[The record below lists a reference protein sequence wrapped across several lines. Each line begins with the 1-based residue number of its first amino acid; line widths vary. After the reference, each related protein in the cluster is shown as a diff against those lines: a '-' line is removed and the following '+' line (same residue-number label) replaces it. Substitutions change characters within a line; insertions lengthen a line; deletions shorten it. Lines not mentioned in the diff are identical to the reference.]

1 MSAIQE
7 ATDALGLYHG
17 PVHAECRVGSDG
29 IFVLEV
35 AARPIGGLCSRVL
48 TFDDRS
54 TLEEVLLRHAVGEDV
69 SSWVQDPRGSAVMMI
84 PIPKRGQLK
93 RYQGETAARDVPF
106 VEEILITAKP
116 DQMLEQ
122 LPEAGSY
129 LGFIFAR
136 ADYAPD
142 AERAVR
148 EAHRRLTFDIAEPI
162 RLAH

>member
-1 MSAIQE
+1 
-7 ATDALGLYHG
+7 
-17 PVHAECRVGSDG
+17 
-29 IFVLEV
+29 
-35 AARPIGGLCSRVL
+35 
-48 TFDDRS
+48 
-54 TLEEVLLRHAVGEDV
+54 
-69 SSWVQDPRGSAVMMI
+69 
-84 PIPKRGQLK
+84 
-93 RYQGETAARDVPF
+93 
-106 VEEILITAKP
+106 
-116 DQMLEQ
+116 